1 MKQNLTHVRVLEST
15 GSWYK
20 LLLDDGAVVQARV
33 PGKFRLSGKEETNPI
48 AVGDWVDAD
57 AVEDGTFQIT
67 HIHERKN
74 AVVRTATHGKKG
86 KHILCANVDFAC
98 IVQSVKQPEYR
109 LGLID
114 RFLAATQVYE
124 EAQPAI
130 IINKMDLASQ
140 KDVEIIEIWRTVYEK
155 MDIPVLLLN
164 ATSQESIQDL
174 KNFIGQ
180 KTVSF
185 TGPSGVGKT
194 TLMNALDDSLEHKT
208 GEISE
213 WSNKGKHT
221 TTFARLVPIASGG
234 FVVDTPGIREF
245 GIAEI
250 EANELDLLFP
260 DFEEAREQ
268 CKFYNCSH
276 RHEPGCK
283 VREGIDSGK
292 IAASRYKSYLSMM
305 EELETKKKQY

>member
-1 MKQNLTHVRVLEST
+1 MAAKVTKVRVLEST

-20 LLLDDGAVVQARV
+20 LLLAQGDIVQARV
-33 PGKFRLSGKEETNPI
+33 PGKFRLTGKEETNPI

-67 HIHERKN
+67 YIHERKN

-86 KHILCANVDFAC
+86 KHILCSNVDYAC

-114 RFLAATQVYE
+114 RFLAATLVYE
-124 EAQPAI
+124 DAKPAI
-130 IINKMDLASQ
+130 IINKMDLANSIDFETIQ
-140 KDVEIIEIWRTVYEK
+140 IWRQIYEK

-164 ATSQESIQDL
+164 ATSQQSMEVL
-174 KNFIGQ
+174 KKFIENQ
-180 KTVSF
+180 TVSF

-194 TLMNALDDSLEHKT
+194 TLMNALDDTLAHKT

-221 TTFARLVPIASGG
+221 TTFARLVPISSGG
-234 FVVDTPGIREF
+234 FIVDTPGIREF

-260 DFEEAREQ
+260 DFEQAREN
-268 CKFYNCSH
+268 CKFYNCTH
-276 RHEPGCK
+276 RHEPDCK
-283 VREGIDSGK
+283 VRDAVNDGQ
-292 IAASRYKSYLSMM
+292 IAQSRYKSYLSMM
-305 EELETKKKQY
+305 EELETKKKNR